1 MIVSPPWLQCDAAP
15 VYFARPLLDNFKW
28 ADRYTIGFELVYV
41 YFLCMS
47 VSI

>member
-1 MIVSPPWLQCDAAP
+1 MIVWPPWLQCEAAP